1 MTPPTTLLTADEVAK
16 EFRLDPETIRR
27 WSRDGSISAIKL
39 PGGQWRYR
47 RADIQAFIDGGAG
60 NGPGGGA
67 GTGPHRE
74 PAPPP
79 PPIPPTTPRP
89 PSKTT
94 SAAT

>member
-39 PGGQWRYR
+39 PGGRWRYR
-47 RADIQAFIDGGAG
+47 RADIQAFID
-60 NGPGGGA
+60 GGA

-94 SAAT
+94 SAAA